1 MKKFFLIFSLS
12 IFVTCGTVELE
23 PLEQDVSLEIP
34 TTTTTSTTTTLA
46 PSSTT
51 TSTTTTLAPS
61 TTTTSTTTT
70 STTTTL
76 APSTTTT
83 LAPSTTTT
91 STTTTSTTTTS
102 TTTTSTT
109 TTSTTTTTTLAQPLS
124 YDVSLL
130 CYKDGEGAPGG
141 WSGNYGVGITISVVS
156 GPAYVDF
163 YISAYGAIFSQSR
176 RTVNDYDSI
185 ALIFGPD
192 ANPIVYYR
200 VSNDENEL
208 NNLSY
213 NSFPQLDL
221 SEDC

>member
-1 MKKFFLIFSLS
+1 MKKFLIFSLS
-12 IFVTCGTVELE
+12 IFVTCGTGELE
-23 PLEQDVSLEIP
+23 TLEQDISLETP
-34 TTTTTSTTTTLA
+34 ST
-46 PSSTT
+46 TT

-83 LAPSTTTT
+83 STTTTLAPSTTTTLAPSTTTTSTTTTLAPSTTTT
-91 STTTTSTTTTS
+91 STTTTSTTTT
-102 TTTTSTT
+102 
-109 TTSTTTTTTLAQPLS
+109 TLAQPFS

-130 CYKDGEGAPGG
+130 CYKDGEGSPGG
-141 WSGNYGVGITISVVS
+141 WGGNYGVGITISVVS

-163 YISAYGAIFSQSR
+163 YSSAYGAIFSQPR
-176 RTVNDYDSI
+176 RTVNDYGSI
-185 ALIFGPD
+185 AIIFSPD

>member
-1 MKKFFLIFSLS
+1 MKKFLIFSLS
-12 IFVTCGTVELE
+12 IFVTCGTGELE
-23 PLEQDVSLEIP
+23 TLEQDISLETP
-34 TTTTTSTTTTLA
+34 STTTTSTTTTLA

-70 STTTTL
+70 STTTT
-76 APSTTTT
+76 
-83 LAPSTTTT
+83 
-91 STTTTSTTTTS
+91 
-102 TTTTSTT
+102 
-109 TTSTTTTTTLAQPLS
+109 TLAQPFS

-130 CYKDGEGAPGG
+130 CYKDGEGSPGG
-141 WSGNYGVGITISVVS
+141 WGGNYGVGITISVVS

-163 YISAYGAIFSQSR
+163 YSSAYGAIFSQPR
-176 RTVNDYDSI
+176 RTVNDYGSI
-185 ALIFGPD
+185 AIIFSPD